1 MPTEGYAN
9 DLSNAGIARSFQE
22 KGWEIRYRGG
32 NSMCST
38 PSELEMIVADAPNT
52 ADASG
57 SPNTRPR
64 YSIAAWPAAN
74 HPGDEPHP
82 PVFDLYDAARDVEVR
97 VDHVPTPEQAAHLLE
112 GRSAEKSPTE
122 FSDGV

>member
-9 DLSNAGIARSFQE
+9 GPNDAGIARSFQE

-38 PSELEMIVADAPNT
+38 PSDLEMVVADAPNT

-74 HPGDEPHP
+74 HP
-82 PVFDLYDAARDVEVR
+82 VFDLYDAARDVEVR
-97 VDHVPTPEQAAHLLE
+97 VDHVPTPEQAARLLK

-122 FSDGV
+122 KSDGV